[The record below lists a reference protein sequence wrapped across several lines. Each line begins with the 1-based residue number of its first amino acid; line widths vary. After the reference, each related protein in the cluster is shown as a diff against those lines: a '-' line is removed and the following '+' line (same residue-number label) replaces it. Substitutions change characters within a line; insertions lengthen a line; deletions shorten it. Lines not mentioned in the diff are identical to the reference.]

1 MDIMV
6 AVCEIKKV
14 TACEVQIKNNG
25 IHIYFNEMKKYL
37 FELKGYERK
46 FSIKYF
52 TIGDDLNLFWIK
64 FS

>member
-1 MDIMV
+1 
-6 AVCEIKKV
+6 
-14 TACEVQIKNNG
+14 
-25 IHIYFNEMKKYL
+25 MKKYL

-52 TIGDDLNLFWIK
+52 TIGNDLNLFWIK

>member
-1 MDIMV
+1 
-6 AVCEIKKV
+6 
-14 TACEVQIKNNG
+14 
-25 IHIYFNEMKKYL
+25 MKKYL
-37 FELKGYERK
+37 FELKGYECK